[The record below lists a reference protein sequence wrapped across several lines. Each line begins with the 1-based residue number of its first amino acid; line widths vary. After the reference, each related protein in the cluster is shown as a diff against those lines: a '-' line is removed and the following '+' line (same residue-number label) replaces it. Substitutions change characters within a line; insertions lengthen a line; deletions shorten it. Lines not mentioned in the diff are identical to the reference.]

1 MSDHPAP
8 VRSTKKRLFWIIPV
22 VIALVIAAVFI
33 GSRIYAD
40 AVSAQADDVPTITAT
55 PSSGTASDVGSTGS
69 ASTPTDFSGTWT
81 IGPGSYA
88 GYRLDEV
95 LNGSDVTV
103 TGRTEDVSGSLTV
116 KDNALTAADLTLNVA
131 TVATDSDRR
140 DSYFRTSAIDTSQ
153 YPEATFTL
161 TKPVELAGAADGGT
175 HTFSITGDLTI
186 NGQTKSITADVQS
199 AFSGGAAQ
207 LVGQI
212 PVTWADFGV
221 EAPNLGFVSVENSG
235 FIEFSLDVT
244 QG

>member
-22 VIALVIAAVFI
+22 VIALVVAAVFL

-55 PSSGTASDVGSTGS
+55 PSSGTASDGGATGS
-69 ASTPTDFSGTWT
+69 PSTPTDFSGTWT

-95 LNGSDVTV
+95 LNGADVTV

-131 TVATDSDRR
+131 TIATDSDRR

-161 TKPVELAGAADGGT
+161 SKPVELAGAADGGT
-175 HTFSITGDLTI
+175 QTFSITGDLTI

-199 AFSGGAAQ
+199 AFSEGAAQ

-221 EAPNLGFVSVENSG
+221 EAPNLGFVSVEDSG

>member
-8 VRSTKKRLFWIIPV
+8 VRNTKKRLFWIIPV
-22 VIALVIAAVFI
+22 VIALVVAAVFI

-55 PSSGTASDVGSTGS
+55 PSSGTASDAGSTGS
-69 ASTPTDFSGTWT
+69 SSTPRDFSGTWAV
-81 IGPGSYA
+81 GPGSYA

-131 TVATDSDRR
+131 TIATDSDRR

-161 TKPVELAGAADGGT
+161 TKPVELTGAADGGT
-175 HTFSITGDLTI
+175 QTFSITGDLTI

-199 AFSGGAAQ
+199 AFSEGAAQ

-221 EAPNLGFVSVENSG
+221 EAPNLGFVSVEDSG